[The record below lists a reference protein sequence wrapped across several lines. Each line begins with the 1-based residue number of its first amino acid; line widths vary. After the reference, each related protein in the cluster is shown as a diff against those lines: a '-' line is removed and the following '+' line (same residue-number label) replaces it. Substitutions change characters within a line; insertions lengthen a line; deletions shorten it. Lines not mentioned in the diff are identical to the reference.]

1 MRMVITLALVIIA
14 GIVSMVLGKYIAAA
28 KDLRTRIAIIVATLL
43 LWTACVWLMM
53 LYWRGA
59 FEQ

>member
-1 MRMVITLALVIIA
+1 MRMAITLTLIVIA

-43 LWTACVWLMM
+43 LWTACVWLLL
-53 LYWRGA
+53 LYWRNA
-59 FEQ
+59 FTQ